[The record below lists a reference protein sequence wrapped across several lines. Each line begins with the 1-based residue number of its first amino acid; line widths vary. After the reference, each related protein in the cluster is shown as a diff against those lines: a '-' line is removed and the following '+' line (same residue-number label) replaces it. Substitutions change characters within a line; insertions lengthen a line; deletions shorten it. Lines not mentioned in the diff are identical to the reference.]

1 MFHLLGNLGFC
12 FRIPTTAH
20 TVAFANHFGRIA
32 DNKDVLA
39 FGSKVARDL
48 AATGYDRSVGEDGSL
63 AEGAAIADEDIVANA
78 DGQLA
83 GMNSSRVEVGKEM
96 EVGVK
101 QLALP
106 RKAHV
111 VAQGDAASADNT
123 ALATEEGTFAQRK
136 FGIWLHGEP
145 YARMYLGAPS
155 ESDVPFVAEDDLVS
169 VGLPGVDLDN
179 ADGYHT
185 GGDRIADG
193 DTTHG
198 ADLDIPRDKDGNAK
212 GVAHREGLEVEPQ
225 RLDPVDLEEAVLHGT
240 QALAAFVVEI

>member
-1 MFHLLGNLGFC
+1 MFHLLGNLGLC
-12 FRIPTTAH
+12 FGIPTTAH
-20 TVAFANHFGRIA
+20 AVAFAHHFGRIA

-39 FGSKVARDL
+39 FGGKVARDL

-63 AEGAAIADEDIVANA
+63 AEGAAVADEDIVANA

-96 EVGVK
+96 EVCVE
-101 QLALP
+101 QLAFP
-106 RKAHV
+106 RETNV
-111 VAQGDAASADNT
+111 VAQGDAASADDA

-136 FGIWLHGEP
+136 FSIGLHGEP
-145 YARMYLGAPS
+145 YAWMYLGTPA
-155 ESDVPFVAEDDLVS
+155 EGDVTFVAEDDLVS
-169 VGLPGVDLDN
+169 VGLPGVDFDN

-193 DTTHG
+193 DTTHR
-198 ADLDIPRDKDGNAK
+198 ADLDIPRDEDGNAQ

-225 RLDPVDLEEAVLHGT
+225 RLDPVDLEEAVLHGA

>member
-1 MFHLLGNLGFC
+1 M
-12 FRIPTTAH
+12 
-20 TVAFANHFGRIA
+20 
-32 DNKDVLA
+32 D
-39 FGSKVARDL
+39 
-48 AATGYDRSVGEDGSL
+48 AA
-63 AEGAAIADEDIVANA
+63 
-78 DGQLA
+78 
-83 GMNSSRVEVGKEM
+83 RVEVGEEM

-101 QLALP
+101 QLAFP
-106 RKAHV
+106 RETNI

-136 FGIWLHGEP
+136 FSIGLYGEP
-145 YARMYLGAPS
+145 YARMYLGAPA
-155 ESDVPFVAEDDLVS
+155 ESDVTFVAEDDLVI
-169 VGLPGVDLDN
+169 VGFPGVNLDN

-225 RLDPVDLEEAVLHGT
+225 RLDPVDLEEAVLYGA
-240 QALAAFVVEI
+240 QALAAFVI

>member
-12 FRIPTTAH
+12 FGIPTTAH
-20 TVAFANHFGRIA
+20 TVAFAHYFGRIA

-39 FGSKVARDL
+39 FGGKVARDL
-48 AATGYDRSVGEDGSL
+48 AATGYDRSVGEDGPF
-63 AEGAAIADEDIVANA
+63 AEGAAVADEDIVANA

-96 EVGVK
+96 EVGVE
-101 QLALP
+101 QLAFP
-106 RKAHV
+106 RETNV
-111 VAQGDAASADNT
+111 VAKGDAAGADNT
-123 ALATEEGTFAQRK
+123 ALASEEGPFAQRK
-136 FGIWLHGEP
+136 FGIGLHGEP
-145 YARMYLGAPS
+145 YAWMYLGTTA
-155 ESDVPFVAEDDLVS
+155 EGDVTFVAEDDLVS
-169 VGLPGVDLDN
+169 VGLPGVDFDN

-193 DTTHG
+193 DTTHR
-198 ADLDIPRDKDGNAK
+198 ADLDIPRDEDGNAQ

-225 RLDPVDLEEAVLHGT
+225 RLDPVDLEEAVLYGT